1 MKKSLI
7 VIPIIIGVI
16 VVYLVSIGS
25 EPEYYEPIDSTPQG
39 ITIEQYDQILMTF
52 HECMSNKSKESSFD
66 WGGKIGIVQSGG
78 SKHCYEQR
86 NSMIEEFRNDNQP

>member
-16 VVYLVSIGS
+16 AVYLMSIS
-25 EPEYYEPIDSTPQG
+25 SVPEYYESIDSTPQG

-52 HECMSNKSKESSFD
+52 HNCTEL
-66 WGGKIGIVQSGG
+66 KI
-78 SKHCYEQR
+78 
-86 NSMIEEFRNDNQP
+86 N